1 MMQKRGT
8 GTRLDPFLHDI
19 MHTMTISH
27 TKGPWNSSNT
37 SYPKK
42 ALRQYSHRYETTR
55 NKNVHYSFV
64 SDIEKRINNL
74 NVYQKQTGLN
84 YSTSML

>member
-1 MMQKRGT
+1 
-8 GTRLDPFLHDI
+8 
-19 MHTMTISH
+19 MTISH
-27 TKGPWNSSNT
+27 TKGSWNSSNT

-74 NVYQKQTGLN
+74 NVYQKADRVKLQHLHAIIYYKNVKINEVDVYIT
-84 YSTSML
+84 T